1 MDPRPENDPNQWAD
15 LQPSEREERRY
26 AVWLER
32 SLGWRGI
39 AGAWKP
45 VKVLG
50 AGSYGLCGLFKYVGN
65 GGNFPA
71 YIVVK
76 QSGGPDK
83 DLRTESRLMK
93 QLGVSR
99 SPHIIKL
106 YKSYH
111 EAAGTGTSDQFDPSP
126 YNNVP
131 NGGLTYSP
139 HREVSRI
146 YMEYCAKGDMWKWL
160 VELHDK
166 YVFNL
171 TAALSLY

>member
-131 NGGLTYSP
+131 NGGSLTLRTGRCRAYIWNTAPKAICGSGW
-139 HREVSRI
+139 SNCMI
-146 YMEYCAKGDMWKWL
+146 SMC
-160 VELHDK
+160 
-166 YVFNL
+166 L
-171 TAALSLY
+171 T